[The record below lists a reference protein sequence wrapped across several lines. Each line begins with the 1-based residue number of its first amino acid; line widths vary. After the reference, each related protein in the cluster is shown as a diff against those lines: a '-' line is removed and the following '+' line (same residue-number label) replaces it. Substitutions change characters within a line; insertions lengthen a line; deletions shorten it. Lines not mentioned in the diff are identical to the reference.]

1 MKVSVIVPAYK
12 FVNYL
17 EQSLLSTLWQKTN
30 FEFEVLVR
38 DDFSQDGSEEII
50 ERLSTF
56 YPNLKHFRATENLGF
71 HKNIPFL
78 LSQSKGEYIA
88 YLDGDDYFFN
98 EYKLQKQ
105 VDFLDSNPDY
115 SMHCTG

>member
-12 FVNYL
+12 FANYL
-17 EQSLLSTLWQKTN
+17 EQALLSALWQKTN

-50 ERLSTF
+50 ERLTNF

-78 LSQSKGEYIA
+78 LSQSHYDRKAKYMMSRWMTC
-88 YLDGDDYFFN
+88 LW
-98 EYKLQKQ
+98 KLHTFEMIK
-105 VDFLDSNPDY
+105 
-115 SMHCTG
+115 